1 MCYKGAARQEPF
13 FILNYLSQSPLCIL
27 RFLLLL
33 FILWFLN
40 ALGGF
45 HHPGPAPRKHKML
58 QPGMEDDP
66 QLGKGPGPR
75 WSQRNLL
82 LKQERLG
89 LPTWVSEA
97 QGDTVLGGTVLTP
110 TAAELRLHVVQ
121 RKTPETRQISPELFP
136 PSSYIPSLL
145 RINVLVFC
153 QPPFQPKGIPTHSHH
168 YTGEIISSALKKKN
182 KPTVKS
188 QQKETTSVG
197 CKMTKRKANECPGRG
212 PAIAEKCNLERGI
225 RGAFAAKHM
234 SRAVPETVC
243 LFFSRS
249 QLKKAVRALQAVFQF
264 WPRDFAKQRD
274 YSICMKIVLEAVRK
288 NCSNEI
294 LICRCIYSWNTACK

>member
-1 MCYKGAARQEPF
+1 MPWVVSIILVLLPENIRCCSQEWKMTPSWERGQDPDGPREICCSSRKGWVCLHECLRHRVT
-13 FILNYLSQSPLCIL
+13 QSWVAQSWLPQQQSWGCTSCKGRLL
-27 RFLLLL
+27 RHDRFLL
-33 FILWFLN
+33 
-40 ALGGF
+40 
-45 HHPGPAPRKHKML
+45 
-58 QPGMEDDP
+58 
-66 QLGKGPGPR
+66 
-75 WSQRNLL
+75 SC
-82 LKQERLG
+82 
-89 LPTWVSEA
+89 S
-97 QGDTVLGGTVLTP
+97 
-110 TAAELRLHVVQ
+110 
-121 RKTPETRQISPELFP
+121 P

>member
-1 MCYKGAARQEPF
+1 MVPEKSAAQVGKAGFAYMSVWGTGWHSPGWHSPDSHSSRAEAAR
-13 FILNYLSQSPLCIL
+13 
-27 RFLLLL
+27 R
-33 FILWFLN
+33 
-40 ALGGF
+40 A
-45 HHPGPAPRKHKML
+45 K
-58 QPGMEDDP
+58 EDS
-66 QLGKGPGPR
+66 
-75 WSQRNLL
+75 W
-82 LKQERLG
+82 
-89 LPTWVSEA
+89 
-97 QGDTVLGGTVLTP
+97 DTTDFSWAVP
-110 TAAELRLHVVQ
+110 
-121 RKTPETRQISPELFP
+121 P

-153 QPPFQPKGIPTHSHH
+153 QPPFQPKGTPTHSHH

-212 PAIAEKCNLERGI
+212 PAIAEKCNLDRGI

-294 LICRCIYSWNTACK
+294 LICRCIYSWNMACK